1 MNSNIIMLMH
11 DATTKIWQCSDHKC
25 MDTSFLLI
33 SLMDYTLKITSFN
46 IQIMAGLEPFASFLA
61 IYLLGECILVYEIQ
75 YTVNSAY
82 NGSTYKELSVIENW
96 FSFPDLYPSLFY
108 VKKYGYSG
116 SGYKELS
123 LRTNSFSGPN
133 AYKSMQI
140 RLLLV
145 KFAPRR
151 LITR

>member
-1 MNSNIIMLMH
+1 M
-11 DATTKIWQCSDHKC
+11 C
-25 MDTSFLLI
+25 
-33 SLMDYTLKITSFN
+33 
-46 IQIMAGLEPFASFLA
+46 
-61 IYLLGECILVYEIQ
+61 
-75 YTVNSAY
+75 TVNSAY
-82 NGSTYKELSVIENW
+82 NGSAYKELSVIRNW
-96 FSFPDLYPSLFY
+96 FSFPDLYPSSLY
-108 VKKYGYSG
+108 AKKYGYSG

-140 RLLLV
+140 RLLIGNPLLV